1 MLGLRPCI
9 SSQFSSI
16 SINEKTQHDVF
27 VSFRGKDIR
36 GDFLSHLIEAFRQ
49 KKVKAFVDDEL
60 KRGDEIPQSLI
71 RGIQGSLISLII
83 FSQDYASSCWCLEE
97 LVTILQCREK
107 YGQIVIPIFYQVDP
121 TDVRY
126 QKKSYENAFSEHE
139 RVYSSTKVQIWRHA
153 LNKSANLS
161 GIKSSDFRKF
171 YTSIYLFTSQN
182 VDTRV
187 LQVRTCTSAYQMSLQ
202 SFII

>member
-1 MLGLRPCI
+1 
-9 SSQFSSI
+9 
-16 SINEKTQHDVF
+16 
-27 VSFRGKDIR
+27 
-36 GDFLSHLIEAFRQ
+36 LIEAFRQ
-49 KKVKAFVDDEL
+49 NKVKAFVDDEL

-107 YGQIVIPIFYQVDP
+107 CGQIVIPIFYQVDP